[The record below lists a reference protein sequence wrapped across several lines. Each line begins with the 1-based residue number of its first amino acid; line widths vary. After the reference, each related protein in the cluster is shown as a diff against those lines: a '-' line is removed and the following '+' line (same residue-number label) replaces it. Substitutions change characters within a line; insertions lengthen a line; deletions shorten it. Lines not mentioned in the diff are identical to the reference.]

1 MEQISAI
8 RKTESTKTLYR
19 IIITALMAA
28 LVYVGNY
35 LQIPIPNGVLLTR
48 IHLGNSMCLLAG
60 LLFGPLCGGLAS
72 GLGAG
77 LYDLF
82 SPVYIVSAPYTFVS
96 KLAMGMTAGLLRTDN
111 DKKRVTV
118 AAVVG
123 QLVYIVLYL
132 FKSYITIIILG
143 GTSSEAWAAVGLN
156 ALTSA
161 VNAALAVVIA
171 VPLYF
176 LLREALKRTGV
187 FEFIRSGDRTEKREN
202 KYFNPVTACLTVFA
216 VIVTLLYTI
225 NLAATNKI
233 KAAEE
238 AKEAAYM
245 ERIDAL
251 NSDIDALYAELGM
264 ERPNNS
270 VDS

>member
-72 GLGAG
+72 GIGAG

-96 KLAMGMTAGLLRTDN
+96 KFAMGMTAGLLRTDN

-118 AAVVG
+118 AAIVG